1 MLIPVGLMVSYSVT
15 GTLTPSI
22 VTHQN
27 LWQMLHLRGRPFG
40 FWGGVW
46 VISGKKYPAARFRRK
61 ILLQGNTWRKKLL
74 HCKKN
79 LSWRLKLEK
88 EPFTIVFQ
96 EKIGLVKNG
105 KDWVLVF
112 LLSSRRQVVEM
123 SAAIF
128 EAVYNNWG
136 IFEESSNESSCLK
149 TKKCLR
155 TYQIHIKYVL
165 TSSISK

>member
-1 MLIPVGLMVSYSVT
+1 
-15 GTLTPSI
+15 
-22 VTHQN
+22 
-27 LWQMLHLRGRPFG
+27 MLHLRGRPFDY
-40 FWGGVW
+40 WGGGDGW
-46 VISGKKYPAARFRRK
+46 FQKKKYPAAWFRRE
-61 ILLQGNTWRKKLL
+61 ILLLGNTWRKKLL

-88 EPFTIVFQ
+88 EPFTIHCFSG
-96 EKIGLVKNG
+96 KILSPEVWGKNG

-128 EAVYNNWG
+128 EEVCNNWR
-136 IFEESSNESSCLK
+136 IFEESSNEFICLK